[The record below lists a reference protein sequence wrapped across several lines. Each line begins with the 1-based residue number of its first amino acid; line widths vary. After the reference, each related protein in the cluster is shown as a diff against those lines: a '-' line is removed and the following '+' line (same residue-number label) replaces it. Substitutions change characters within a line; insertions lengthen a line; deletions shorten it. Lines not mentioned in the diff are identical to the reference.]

1 MIMHLRMIRRHFQT
15 KKFFRDALQI
25 SKETGKKLMVIGDPC
40 GGTYFRF
47 LSKYFPNCEHGDVTI
62 DLYGCSDCN
71 NMNINDMDA
80 WSKFDDNSCVIMETG
95 TISYSVDIKQ
105 LLKEIK
111 RISGGDFL
119 SSGSTQGYLWEYF
132 LYKTYDSKLN
142 YIIYPFDFRNNK
154 NHKSKNLKTKEIL
167 ELDFMKL

>member
-15 KKFFRDALQI
+15 KKFYSDALQI
-25 SKETGKKLMVIGDPC
+25 SKVKGKKLVVIGDPC
-40 GGTYFRF
+40 RGTYFRF

-71 NMNINDMDA
+71 NMNINDMDV

-95 TISYSVDIKQ
+95 TISYSDDIKQ

-132 LYKTYDSKLN
+132 LYKTYDKNLN
-142 YIIYPFDFRNNK
+142 YVTYPFDFRNNK